1 MAASYTQVFNKYS
14 VEGFPGVCTVWGF
27 SKRLYALKITLR
39 KYNLDRKHFTVTIN
53 YELTLLD
60 SIAL

>member
-27 SKRLYALKITLR
+27 SKRLYALKI
-39 KYNLDRKHFTVTIN
+39 
-53 YELTLLD
+53 ELQNAPRSLGVWL
-60 SIAL
+60 SIQFPSQVSI